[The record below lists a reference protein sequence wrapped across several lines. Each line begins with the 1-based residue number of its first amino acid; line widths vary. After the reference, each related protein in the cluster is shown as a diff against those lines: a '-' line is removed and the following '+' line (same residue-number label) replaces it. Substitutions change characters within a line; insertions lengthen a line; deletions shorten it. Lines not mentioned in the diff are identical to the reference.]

1 MHIFSFSKVCK
12 DEKNRKISTRS
23 PESTEG
29 ENQSQTQLESSDDTN
44 IPTGDI
50 SPDTNKISYEKAPQN
65 QAQNNPSVDIMDT
78 GDIIP
83 TSSKHSYDNIIA
95 TVDEDKF
102 QKQNVQ
108 TIYRVDHT
116 DNFACNNCKMI

>member
-1 MHIFSFSKVCK
+1 
-12 DEKNRKISTRS
+12 
-23 PESTEG
+23 
-29 ENQSQTQLESSDDTN
+29 
-44 IPTGDI
+44 
-50 SPDTNKISYEKAPQN
+50 
-65 QAQNNPSVDIMDT
+65 MDT

-95 TVDEDKF
+95 TIDEDKF